1 MSDGSMISGLGAMG
15 DPSLIGKQMET
26 GAQIRSLN
34 RLDALRAGSR
44 GDTPEAQ
51 REALREASR
60 QFEAVFLNQMLKAM
74 RETVGDGGLIE
85 KSQGEEVFQ
94 GMLDEEWSK
103 SLAGRHGSRELSEML
118 YRQLARQMG
127 LEEEAGNSN
136 PSQLPAAAASPQVTH
151 PLLLERG
158 MMPLGGVVPAIQLPP
173 AMVGTEITER

>member
-1 MSDGSMISGLGAMG
+1 MISGLRAAG
-15 DPSLIGKQMET
+15 DQSLVGKQMET
-26 GAQIRSLN
+26 GAQTRGLN
-34 RLDALRAGSR
+34 ELDALRAGNR
-44 GDTPEAQ
+44 GGTVEAQ

-74 RETVGDGGLIE
+74 RETVGDGGLIK

-103 SLAGRHGSRELSEML
+103 SLAGRHGSRGLNEVL

-127 LEEEAGNSN
+127 IEEETVN
-136 PSQLPAAAASPQVTH
+136 PPAQIPTAVASPQATH

-158 MMPLGGVVPAIQLPP
+158 VMPLSGVVPTIQLSP
-173 AMVGTEITER
+173 ATVGTETTER